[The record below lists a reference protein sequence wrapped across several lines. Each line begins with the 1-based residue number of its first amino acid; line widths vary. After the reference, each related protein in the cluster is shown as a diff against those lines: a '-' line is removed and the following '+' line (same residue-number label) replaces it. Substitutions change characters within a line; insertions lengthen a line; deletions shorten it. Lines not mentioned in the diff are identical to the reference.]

1 MSTPVK
7 RKLTTI
13 LAADAERFSTAMEAD
28 EMGTYSALKSA
39 RSVFFKLIEHHGGR
53 IANTAG
59 DGLIADFPSVVEA
72 AHCAIAVQQEL
83 ADDDISLSFRIGI
96 HLGDVI
102 CDGEDL
108 LGEGVNLAARLQ
120 SLAEPGGILI
130 SRQVYDQIRNK
141 LSLGFEYLGEQQ
153 AKNLPE
159 EISVYRITTSGAV
172 DAAFAKLAPRVDA
185 PRPQPETQAYSRA
198 TAQIPPQPGRSEQIW
213 SDDFDSHTPAD
224 GPERIQASDASGDT
238 PSDAPGDAPSDTP
251 GDLRSRISSLPPH
264 MWLRYGVGGAVAFNL
279 ISFGDFGLAWLILVF
294 GPVYG
299 LRNPVRA
306 MGFHSYKS
314 IPARAWVLMLF
325 LICVNLM
332 SFTGPWSIFPVGA
345 IALEHLMRAPRS
357 DDGEPSKSH

>member
-1 MSTPVK
+1 MSTPVT

-39 RSVFFKLIEHHGGR
+39 RSVFFKLIERHGGR

-83 ADDDISLSFRIGI
+83 AHEDNSLRFRIGI

-130 SRQVYDQIRNK
+130 SRQVYDQVRNK

-153 AKNLPE
+153 AKNLPD
-159 EISVYRITTSGAV
+159 EISVYRITTAADR
-172 DAAFAKLAPRVDA
+172 DASIQKLAPKVEPSREEA
-185 PRPQPETQAYSRA
+185 QPKPQKPFSKL
-198 TAQIPPQPGRSEQIW
+198 AQVW
-213 SDDFDSHTPAD
+213 SDDFDSHNTRSD
-224 GPERIQASDASGDT
+224 DASDA
-238 PSDAPGDAPSDTP
+238 PEAPD
-251 GDLRSRISSLPPH
+251 DLRGRLGAYPTH
-264 MWLRYGVGGAVAFNL
+264 MWVRYGVGGAVLLNVLTGGAFWV
-279 ISFGDFGLAWLILVF
+279 AWPILVF
-294 GPVYG
+294 TLIYG
-299 LRNPVRA
+299 LRRPVETLGLRS
-306 MGFHSYKS
+306 FKS
-314 IPARAWVLMLF
+314 IPARTCVLILF
-325 LICVNLM
+325 LIGVNLM
-332 SFTGPWSIFPVGA
+332 SFSGPWSIFPIGA
-345 IALEHLMRAPRS
+345 LLLVHWLFKSRPLE
-357 DDGEPSKSH
+357 E